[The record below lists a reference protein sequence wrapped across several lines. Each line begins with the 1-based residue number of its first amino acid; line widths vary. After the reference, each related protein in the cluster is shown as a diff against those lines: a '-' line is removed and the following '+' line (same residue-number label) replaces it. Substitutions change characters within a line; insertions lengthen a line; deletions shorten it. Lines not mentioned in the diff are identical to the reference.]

1 MLHTRIDAGGDG
13 EEWGLAHREGGAAH
27 VRRGGDRGEAEQAIE
42 LGRGADA
49 VAPQREARGEVAEE
63 LAGDAAEGPL
73 LLGLAFNVDGD
84 LVLDLLRPEALGPL
98 LGRLHLELLR
108 RAPLP
113 QGLLAHGELER
124 LRRLQLGR
132 PEAYGLVA
140 QLCLP
145 VPLDALEL
153 GHRGLDLLVGGVVLL
168 VGARFGHDA
177 ALLARERPV
186 KALAE
191 VRERGGEVGE
201 TLAVRERL
209 RQARRRLLEL
219 AQLRLELLHRA
230 IEHLEA
236 LKHLDEA
243 AQLGL
248 ADVLVVRRAVLG
260 LLAREAVHA
269 RQQPLE
275 VRQLLEHRPQ
285 HLAQLAVLHDGR
297 DGLLPRFYVL
307 DTPWRRA
314 EPLAQQPRAEGRA
327 GLVEDLEERAR
338 RAAVEGVLEDLE
350 VVEGLGVKHHV
361 PVGGEAADLVRLGLG
376 LGLGS
381 GSGSW
386 LMLRGGGE
394 GEAADLVGRL
404 PLGHRA
410 ERHELLVEQQPLQVA
425 HARAVGSEGERRL
438 HRRGLAQRR
447 RPRRLSPLE
456 VVLLAQLARGVV
468 GAPELRRVGDGAEQ
482 VLLHGASEQ
491 QVRLAAAAALVEDDL
506 ARPQLREQCAQA
518 VLLRVVGALAERE
531 VARGRVDEA
540 HAEQPALRVLGDGEQ
555 VGRLRLLA
563 LGVGA
568 ECAHLPQAVGS
579 QESGVGSKEE

>member
-1 MLHTRIDAGGDG
+1 MLHARVDAGGDG
-13 EEWGLAHREGGAAH
+13 EEGGLAHREGGAAH
-27 VRRGGDRGEAEQAIE
+27 VRRGGDRGEAEQAVE

-73 LLGLAFNVDGD
+73 LLRLAFDIDGN
-84 LVLDLLRPEALGPL
+84 LLLDLLRPEALGPL
-98 LGRLHLELLR
+98 LGRLHLELLG

-124 LRRLQLGR
+124 LRGLQLGR
-132 PEAYGLVA
+132 PEADGLVA
-140 QLCLP
+140 QLGLP

-153 GHRGLDLLVGGVVLL
+153 GHRRLDLLVGGVVLR
-168 VGARFGHDA
+168 VGARLGHHA

-186 KALAE
+186 EALAE
-191 VRERGGEVGE
+191 VRERGGEVGKA
-201 TLAVRERL
+201 LAVRERL

-230 IEHLEA
+230 VEHLEA
-236 LKHLDEA
+236 LEHLDEA

-248 ADVLVVRRAVLG
+248 AYVLVVRRAVLG

-275 VRQLLEHRPQ
+275 VGQLLEHRPQ
-285 HLAQLAVLHDGR
+285 HVAHLAVLHDGR
-297 DGLLPRFYVL
+297 DGLLPRLNVL
-307 DTPWRRA
+307 DAPWRRA
-314 EPLAQQPRAEGRA
+314 EPLTQQPRAEGRA
-327 GLVEDLEERAR
+327 GVVEDLKERAR

-350 VVEGLGVKHHV
+350 VVERLRVKHDV
-361 PVGGEAADLVRLGLG
+361 PVG
-376 LGLGS
+376 
-381 GSGSW
+381 
-386 LMLRGGGE
+386 

-425 HARAVGSEGERRL
+425 HTSTVGSERERRL

-447 RPRRLSPLE
+447 GPRVLAPLE

-482 VLLHGASEQ
+482 VLLHGAAEQ

-506 ARPQLREQCAQA
+506 ARPQLREQRAQA

-568 ECAHLPQAVGS
+568 ERAHLS
-579 QESGVGSKEE
+579 